1 MGLDLGISKK
11 YGTGTEGKETEI
23 LYLRKG
29 WSMFHY
35 FEENFGMPDT
45 GYTTYLCREDLE
57 KMVEDFTAI
66 IEDIEINNSFE
77 KAREIYPIDFHDI
90 QIEDYNRE
98 YYLHVKEVL
107 ERVTKGLEE
116 FNEKYEDLYCYGS
129 Y

>member
-29 WSMFHY
+29 WSMFRY
-35 FEENFGMPDT
+35 FEENFDMPNT
-45 GYTTYLCREDLE
+45 GHTTYLCKEHLE
-57 KMVEDFTAI
+57 KMIEDFTAI
-66 IEDIEINNSFE
+66 VEDIEINHSYN
-77 KAREIYPIDFHDI
+77 KAQEIYPIDFHDI
-90 QIEDYNRE
+90 QIEDYDRE
-98 YYLHVKEVL
+98 YYLHVKAIL
-107 ERVTKGLEE
+107 AQITKGLEE